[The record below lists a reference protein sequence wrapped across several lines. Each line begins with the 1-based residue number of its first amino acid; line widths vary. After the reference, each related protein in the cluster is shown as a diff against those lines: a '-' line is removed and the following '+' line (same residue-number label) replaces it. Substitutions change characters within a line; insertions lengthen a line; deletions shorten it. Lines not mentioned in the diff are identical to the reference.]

1 MIRIGSAYLKPLKR
15 QVIMKSVFLILGV
28 TLNVFFSMQ
37 AQILSNEMIIDPN
50 SPSNNIV
57 DISDTIVLCNV
68 YKLDLD
74 YNDSVDFTFTSQCSW
89 GGMGGTSSITIQASD
104 GSAFALDST
113 AIEEFGH
120 FDSTWNPVY
129 SPVVCME
136 VKIFNLS
143 DTIQLEDCQSTNTH
157 YISKR
162 NYGNYPVS
170 INYNSWDNWISG
182 IHFIGIR
189 KEINNI
195 IYLGWI
201 KVDVSGFYKI
211 EILEYALNSP
221 ILGSEENTSFQFYPN
236 PGTDEIFIDFEFNPK
251 VEIEVYDLT
260 GALIFQKKATEN
272 HSVIDVKDWSSGPY
286 FFHLND
292 SGKIIHK
299 KFIKL

>member
-1 MIRIGSAYLKPLKR
+1 MKR
-15 QVIMKSVFLILGV
+15 V
-28 TLNVFFSMQ
+28 TLLFVVTICMFFSMQ
-37 AQILSNEMIIDPN
+37 AQILSNEIIIDPN
-50 SPSNNIV
+50 SSSNYIV

-68 YKLDLD
+68 YELDLD
-74 YNDSVDFTFTSQCSW
+74 HNDSVDFTFTSHCSW
-89 GGMGGTSSITIQASD
+89 GGMGGSESLTIQASD

-113 AIEEFGH
+113 AVEEFGYY
-120 FDSTWNPVY
+120 DSIGNPIN
-129 SPVVCME
+129 STHECME

-143 DTIQLEDCQSTNTH
+143 DTIQIEDCQSTNTH

-162 NYGNYPVS
+162 NYGNFPVS
-170 INYNSWDNWISG
+170 INYSSWDNWISG
-182 IHFIGIR
+182 IHFVGIR

-201 KVDVSGFYKI
+201 KVEVSSFYKI

-221 ILGSEENTSFQFYPN
+221 IFLDEENTSFQFYPN

-251 VEIEVYDLT
+251 VEIEVYNLT
-260 GALIFQKKATEN
+260 GALIFQKKVLEN
-272 HSVIDVKDWSSGPY
+272 HSVIDVKDWSAGPY

-299 KFIKL
+299 KFIKQ